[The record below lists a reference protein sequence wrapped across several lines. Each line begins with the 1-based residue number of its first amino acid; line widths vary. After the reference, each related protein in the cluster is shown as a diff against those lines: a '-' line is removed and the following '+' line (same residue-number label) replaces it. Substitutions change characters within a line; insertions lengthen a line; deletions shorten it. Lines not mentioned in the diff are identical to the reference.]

1 MTIMD
6 HNEAVRLQ
14 AAEKYLLAELP
25 KEQHAA
31 FEEHFFECSACAEE
45 MKSTVAFMESSRQMV
60 REGVSQ
66 TVPQAIDEK
75 RLVPEVS
82 YYRRWFRWIR
92 PAFAVPVFAA
102 LLLFIGYQNGVTI
115 PSLKLA
121 ASQTSSGEVAKSF
134 PVLHLD
140 PRGPEASPVQFSVGP
155 QQGFDMDVDI
165 ASDSPSGFTCQIL
178 DKAGKVLIPFH
189 VSAEEAKNTVRFHIP
204 GGSLQPGKYRLVVF
218 AGQAPVT
225 KADDKNLT
233 GQKSFTIEFVQ

>member
-6 HNEAVRLQ
+6 HREAVRLQ
-14 AAEKYLLAELP
+14 AAEKYLLGELP

-31 FEEHFFECSACAEE
+31 FEEHFFDCSACAEE
-45 MKSTVAFMESSRQMV
+45 MKTTVAFMESSRQVV
-60 REGVSQ
+60 REGVLQ
-66 TVPQAIDEK
+66 VVNEK
-75 RLVPEVS
+75 GLVPATPKGGG
-82 YYRRWFRWIR
+82 WFGWLR

-121 ASQTSSGEVAKSF
+121 ASQTSTGEVAKSF

-178 DKAGKVLIPFH
+178 DKAGNVLIPFH

-204 GGSLQPGKYRLVVF
+204 GGSLQPGKYHLVVF
-218 AGQAPVT
+218 AGQAPDA